1 MSPDRNE
8 SMTTPLSIPLLVQQ
22 DIDILLT
29 AYGGRTLPLYA
40 EAEAI
45 RRRWQSA
52 NIALEDIIDHI
63 LQRARSHSVGFEI
76 DPSQAA
82 DALRGPG

>member
-1 MSPDRNE
+1 
-8 SMTTPLSIPLLVQQ
+8 MTTSIKVPLIVQQ
-22 DIDILLT
+22 DIDVLLVT
-29 AYGGRTLPLYA
+29 YSGRTLPLYA

-45 RRRWQSA
+45 RRRWLSA

-63 LQRARSHSVGFEI
+63 LCRARSHSLSFEI

-82 DALRGPG
+82 DALRGTG

>member
-1 MSPDRNE
+1 
-8 SMTTPLSIPLLVQQ
+8 MTTPRSIPLLVQQ
-22 DIDILLT
+22 DIDILL
-29 AYGGRTLPLYA
+29 AGYSGRTLPLYA

-45 RRRWQSA
+45 RCRWQSA
-52 NIALEDIIDHI
+52 NIAIEDIVDHI
-63 LQRARSHSVGFEI
+63 LQRARSYSLSFEI